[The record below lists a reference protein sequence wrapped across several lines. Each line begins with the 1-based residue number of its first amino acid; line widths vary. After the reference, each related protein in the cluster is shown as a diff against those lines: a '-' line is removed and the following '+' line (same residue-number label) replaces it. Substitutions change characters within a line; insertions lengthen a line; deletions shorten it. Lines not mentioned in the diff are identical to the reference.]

1 MVVDEAVL
9 ALAAKSYP
17 DPLAPFYRKV
27 SDGTTLH
34 TTLDLLADQGEAL
47 AGKPGFDR
55 HRVTASEVYGVGSLG
70 LVGTG
75 NGSVGLGGRATSVMK
90 ARKDFRANAAFS
102 PLLTTD
108 ANGRVAL
115 KVKMPDSL
123 TRFRI
128 VALAAASMRYFGKAE
143 STIVTQRTVNART
156 IAPRFLT
163 QGDAFSLP
171 VLVQNLDARPR
182 TIDVAVRA
190 ANLTGR
196 GPLGKRVT
204 IPGGQRA
211 EVRFDFATR
220 ARGRAV
226 VQTIAT
232 SENFADASNVELPVY
247 EPATTEAFSTY
258 GTVDA
263 APRFEQLTV
272 PAGIFR
278 DVGGVEVELASTQL
292 QSLTDAYWYLY
303 RYPYECAEQRSARM
317 LATAAIFDI
326 LELFE
331 APGRPTRQE
340 IEAQRARDLRV
351 LAKDQSPD
359 GGWGFF
365 RGTETDPFVTM
376 QVLQALAAVHA
387 AGDVRAKAVHF
398 VSSQSSRLVAEL
410 EKAAALPAARP
421 RDGDRLSYLVALDAE
436 ALTALAAA
444 GEEARPRAE
453 RLHAL
458 AVKLDSYP
466 IDAKAR
472 LLSLVA
478 RQDRD
483 RAMRT
488 SLAEQILAAV
498 HETASAAT
506 VTARYVESE
515 RLLLVSSNKT
525 TALAL
530 DALTRERPHQAI
542 IAKLA
547 RGLLDGQSQ
556 GRWMSTQENL
566 VALQAIRR
574 YFDLFEKATPS
585 FTGKIWLGAAAY
597 AEQAFAGRSSARA
610 AAALGWDALAPG
622 STHDVALAKSGAG
635 RMYYRVGI
643 SYAPRETD
651 LPALDAGFIVRRSY
665 AAVDDPADVTRL
677 PDGRIKIRLGAKVL
691 VTLEALTTTRRFQV
705 ALVDPLPAG
714 FETVNEALATSERT
728 ARAEHDSPWD
738 FTNLRDE
745 RSEAFALQ
753 MGAGLRRFSYTVRA
767 KTPGTFLAAPAKA
780 EEMYSPETF
789 GRSAGETVVI
799 E

>member
-1 MVVDEAVL
+1 V
-9 ALAAKSYP
+9 
-17 DPLAPFYRKV
+17 
-27 SDGTTLH
+27 
-34 TTLDLLADQGEAL
+34 
-47 AGKPGFDR
+47 
-55 HRVTASEVYGVGSLG
+55 
-70 LVGTG
+70 
-75 NGSVGLGGRATSVMK
+75 
-90 ARKDFRANAAFS
+90 
-102 PLLTTD
+102 
-108 ANGRVAL
+108 
-115 KVKMPDSL
+115 
-123 TRFRI
+123 
-128 VALAAASMRYFGKAE
+128 
-143 STIVTQRTVNART
+143 
-156 IAPRFLT
+156 
-163 QGDAFSLP
+163 
-171 VLVQNLDARPR
+171 
-182 TIDVAVRA
+182 
-190 ANLTGR
+190 
-196 GPLGKRVT
+196 
-204 IPGGQRA
+204 
-211 EVRFDFATR
+211 
-220 ARGRAV
+220 
-226 VQTIAT
+226 
-232 SENFADASNVELPVY
+232 PVY
-247 EPATTEAFSTY
+247 EPATTEAFATY

-272 PAGIFR
+272 PAGIFG

-317 LATAAIFDI
+317 LATAAIFDV
-326 LELFE
+326 LDLFE
-331 APGRPTRQE
+331 APGRPTRKE

-365 RGTETDPFVTM
+365 RGTKTDPFVTM
-376 QVLQALAAVHA
+376 QVLQALAAAHGG
-387 AGDVRAKAVHF
+387 GDVRAKAVHF
-398 VSSQSSRLVAEL
+398 VASQSTRLVAEL

-421 RDGDRLSYLVALDAE
+421 RDRDRLSYLVSLDAE

-444 GEEARPRAE
+444 GEEVRPRAE

-466 IDAKAR
+466 IDAKSR

-483 RAMRT
+483 RLMRT
-488 SLAEQILAAV
+488 ALAEQILAAV

-506 VTARYVESE
+506 VTARSFESE
-515 RLLLVSSNKT
+515 RLLLVSNNKT
-525 TALAL
+525 SALAL
-530 DALTRERPHQAI
+530 EALIRERPQQAI

-547 RGLLDGQSQ
+547 RGLLDEQRQ
-556 GRWMSTQENL
+556 GRWASTQENL

-597 AEQAFAGRSSARA
+597 AEQAFAGRSNARA

-643 SYAPRETD
+643 SYAPRETN

-665 AAVDDPADVTRL
+665 AAADDPADVTHL
-677 PDGRIKIRLGAKVL
+677 SDGRIKIRLGAKVR

-714 FETVNEALATSERT
+714 FETVNETLATSER
-728 ARAEHDSPWD
+728 AAPGEHDSPWD

-745 RSEAFALQ
+745 RSEAFVLQ
-753 MGAGLRRFSYTVRA
+753 MGEGLHRFSYTVRA